1 MKCLLISLAD
11 FHLLGQVCPLRFRWS
26 SLASPLVLRS
36 SRLSERARVASRED
50 NTLDKYYNNQSL
62 PPRWCVPVQHRN
74 NSGVELCGS
83 APLAKA
89 HPFSSATFNS
99 TRQTD
104 GQTNKQKQQLQM
116 GATCNGMVL
125 LWTHPLWYTV
135 VVLVGQGIPHI
146 HLHCEMLWIFPRV
159 AFPVSTPAHDQKPNL
174 CQSCDNH

>member
-50 NTLDKYYNNQSL
+50 NTLDKYYNDQSL

-99 TRQTD
+99 TRHTDKQTKTTIAD
-104 GQTNKQKQQLQM
+104 GGNMQWHGTALDSSTLVYSSSSGRAGNSP
-116 GATCNGMVL
+116 
-125 LWTHPLWYTV
+125 HSSPL
-135 VVLVGQGIPHI
+135 
-146 HLHCEMLWIFPRV
+146 
-159 AFPVSTPAHDQKPNL
+159 
-174 CQSCDNH
+174 